1 MRVRLLPVPVGG
13 PMRSGIWAKAIAG
26 AMIGLLLIQP
36 QAFSAKAT
44 AKPKHHATVAT
55 GKHVVEKKPGFSAKA
70 SAEPKHR
77 ATVSTG
83 KHVVEKKPGFSAK
96 ASAKPKHRA
105 TVATRK
111 HVVEKKPE
119 SVQIVTFPDTEWRP
133 VKIIRGGLALKDT
146 KIGVVPAEKAET
158 VEIVT
163 FGNPKSKPVRV
174 LRGDGDQAARL
185 VQPPPA
191 NDVKTELVTFADPRV
206 RPVTVLRG
214 SVALSPPVIDLFG
227 PAREPDLDRVAFA
240 VDGAESSHGTD
251 LRMWRPEPSGPQ
263 GPMQV
268 SAAAAEDLGGGD
280 RFDIAKNRQLGRAY
294 LARMYRRYGNWP
306 EAIAAYNW
314 GPRNMDSWIS
324 SGRPSA
330 DFPIEVE
337 RYRDRVLR
345 DVCFDEA
352 PGGPLFYCNRPF
364 SEIAPANVR
373 GERQLIRP

>member
-1 MRVRLLPVPVGG
+1 VPVGG

-26 AMIGLLLIQP
+26 AMIGLLLMQP
-36 QAFSAKAT
+36 QA
-44 AKPKHHATVAT
+44 
-55 GKHVVEKKPGFSAKA
+55 
-70 SAEPKHR
+70 
-77 ATVSTG
+77 
-83 KHVVEKKPGFSAK
+83 FSAK

-105 TVATRK
+105 TIATGK
-111 HVVEKKPE
+111 HIVEKKPE
-119 SVQIVTFPDTEWRP
+119 SVQILTFPDTEWRP
-133 VKIIRGGLALKDT
+133 VKIIRGGLALKGT
-146 KIGVVPAEKAET
+146 KIGVVPTETAET
-158 VEIVT
+158 AEIVT
-163 FGNPKSKPVRV
+163 FDNPKSKPVRI
-174 LRGDGDQAARL
+174 LRGESDQAATL
-185 VQPPPA
+185 AQPPTA
-191 NDVKTELVTFADPRV
+191 NGMKTELVTFTNPRD

-214 SVALSPPVIDLFG
+214 SVALSPPGIELFG

-280 RFDIAKNRQLGRAY
+280 RFDIAENRQLGRAY

-314 GPRNMDSWIS
+314 GPGNMDAWIS
-324 SGRPSA
+324 SGRPSG

-345 DVCFDEA
+345 DVGFDRA
-352 PGGPLFYCNRPF
+352 PGSPLFHGDRPLP
-364 SEIAPANVR
+364 EIAPANAR
-373 GERQLIRP
+373 GEGQLIKP